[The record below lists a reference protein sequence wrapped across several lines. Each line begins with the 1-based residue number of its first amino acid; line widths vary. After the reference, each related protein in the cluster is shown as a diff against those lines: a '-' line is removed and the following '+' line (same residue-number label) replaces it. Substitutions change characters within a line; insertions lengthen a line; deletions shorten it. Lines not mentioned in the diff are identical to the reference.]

1 MSGDAD
7 WAALDCE
14 LDAWRAAGR
23 RATFWWRDDDA
34 GADSEALAR
43 LLALAAARR
52 VPVAL
57 AAVPT
62 RLTGAAVARIRR
74 YPAAAILQHGHAHR
88 NHAPAGRKKA
98 EFGPSREEAAALADL
113 RAGRAALASAAL
125 AVLGAGTLPILVP
138 PWNAIAA
145 PLVPR
150 LAAIGFTGLSTCGAR
165 PARRPAP
172 GLIQVNAHV
181 DIVDWRGTRGFVGER
196 TALGL
201 LVSHLRRRR
210 LGHVDPAEPTGL
222 LTHHAVHDAP
232 AWRFIDACLRAT
244 TAHPAAAWPPITAL
258 FAEGEP
264 APEDERPPLAP
275 GRRRTFPP

>member
-1 MSGDAD
+1 MSDDAG
-7 WAALDCE
+7 WAALARE

-62 RLTGAAVARIRR
+62 RLTGAAGARIRR
-74 YPAAAILQHGHAHR
+74 CPAAAILQHGHAHR
-88 NHAPAGRKKA
+88 NHAPAGHKKA
-98 EFGPSREEAAALADL
+98 EFGPSRAEAAALADL
-113 RAGRAALASAAL
+113 RAGRAALASSAL
-125 AVLGAGTLPILVP
+125 ASLGAGALPILVP

-165 PARRPAP
+165 RALHPAP

-232 AWRFIDACLRAT
+232 AWLFIDACLRAT
-244 TAHPAAAWPPITAL
+244 TAHPATAWPPTATL

-264 APEDERPPLAP
+264 APEDERPA
-275 GRRRTFPP
+275 

>member
-74 YPAAAILQHGHAHR
+74 HPAAAILQHGHAHR

-113 RAGRAALASAAL
+113 HAGPASLVA
-125 AVLGAGTLPILVP
+125 LGAGALPILVP

-150 LAAIGFTGLSTCGAR
+150 LTAIGFTGLSTCGAR

-244 TAHPAAAWPPITAL
+244 TAHPAATWPPITAL

-264 APEDERPPLAP
+264 APEDWAASDRTRPA
-275 GRRRTFPP
+275 

>member
-1 MSGDAD
+1 MSDDAG
-7 WAALDCE
+7 WAALARE
-14 LDAWRAAGR
+14 LDAWHAAGR

-74 YPAAAILQHGHAHR
+74 CPAAAILQHGHAHR
-88 NHAPAGRKKA
+88 NHAPAGHKKA

-113 RAGRAALASAAL
+113 RAGRAALASTAL
-125 AVLGAGTLPILVP
+125 ASLGAGALPILAP

-165 PARRPAP
+165 RARRPAP

-201 LVSHLRRRR
+201 LVSHLHRRR

-222 LTHHAVHDAP
+222 LTFT
-232 AWRFIDACLRAT
+232 RCT
-244 TAHPAAAWPPITAL
+244 T
-258 FAEGEP
+258 
-264 APEDERPPLAP
+264 RPPGASSTPACAP
-275 GRRRTFPP
+275 RPPTRPPPGPRLRRCSRRANRRPKTSGRRRALPP